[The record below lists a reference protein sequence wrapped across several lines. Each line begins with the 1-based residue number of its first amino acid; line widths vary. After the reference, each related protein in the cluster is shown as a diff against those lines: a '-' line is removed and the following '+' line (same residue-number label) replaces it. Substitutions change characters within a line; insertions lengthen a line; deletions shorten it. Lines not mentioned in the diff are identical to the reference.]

1 MPVNLEKLSPVVMK
15 PEQPGSEQ
23 PTRERFSGSCCPG
36 MRYFRGVSIPI
47 IYAYRM
53 VAVAVEEEERSQI
66 TNLDDLSDLILSS
79 SGSVLLKHHE

>member
-1 MPVNLEKLSPVVMK
+1 MSCCEFPRQYPGLAMPVNLEKLSPVIMK

-53 VAVAVEEEERSQI
+53 VAAAVEEEERSQI
-66 TNLDDLSDLILSS
+66 TKLDNFI
-79 SGSVLLKHHE
+79 